1 MKNVT
6 LYLLSSLT
14 ILLCSCSNS
23 NTTQIAE
30 NTFVYKSKVF
40 KLVDNELTEVAN
52 LDDKAIRKFEILKP
66 TKKDFG
72 TYDLSYVKKGV
83 TSELNGLYRGNT
95 LYFKLSIFGINDLKE
110 NYAPGAFTIHFA
122 DEFGFILHS
131 TEIPTNELTGLVDG
145 NHTISSFEY
154 NGKTEMSTDI
164 NNAIKHF
171 SVSST
176 VKEKSN
182 KYGYGW

>member
-1 MKNVT
+1 MKNLT
-6 LYLLSSLT
+6 LSLCGCLT
-14 ILLCSCSNS
+14 ILFCSCSNS

-52 LDDKAIRKFEILKP
+52 LDAKEIRKFEVLKP

-72 TYDLSYVKKGV
+72 NCDLSFVKAGV
-83 TSELNGLYRGNT
+83 TAKLNGLYRGNT
-95 LYFKLSIFGINDLKE
+95 LYFKLSLFGINDLKE
-110 NYAPGAFTIHFA
+110 TYAPGTFIIHFA
-122 DEFGFILHS
+122 DEFGFILHT
-131 TEIPTNELTGLVDG
+131 TEIPTNELTALVDD
-145 NHTISSFEY
+145 NHTISYFEY

-164 NNAIKHF
+164 NNAIKDF

-176 VKEKSN
+176 VKVKSN
-182 KYGYGW
+182 NYGFGW